1 MNKKID
7 YPYMYLSI
15 EMYNKI
21 QGLIDTQSKVIEIL
35 KRYITVSQEIDFD
48 TFLTSNYN
56 DDDIKLVQEMIF
68 GERTKS

>member
-1 MNKKID
+1 MSKKTD

-35 KRYITVSQEIDFD
+35 KRYITVSQEVDFD

-68 GERTKS
+68 DERTKS